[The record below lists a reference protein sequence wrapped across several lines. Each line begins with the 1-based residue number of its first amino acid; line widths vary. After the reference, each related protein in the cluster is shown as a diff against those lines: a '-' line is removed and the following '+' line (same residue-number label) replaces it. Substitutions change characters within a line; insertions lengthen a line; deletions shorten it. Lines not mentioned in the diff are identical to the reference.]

1 MREKIL
7 EDLKTAMKNQ
17 DKETLAVVRMIKSDI
32 QMKELEKK
40 ANLTD
45 AEVIDVISHQ
55 IKTRKD
61 SITEFAKGKREDLIE
76 KTEKE
81 IQILNKYL
89 PEQMTEE
96 ELRKTINSVFEEVKP
111 ETSKDMGKIMKTLT
125 PLIKGKADMGLA
137 SSIVKEKIN
146 NH

>member
-146 NH
+146 NL